1 MVERRLEQAAEDAR
15 SRSPAKIPLTARG
28 WPVIFE
34 LIGTK
39 VCFSWG
45 IREEIMSA
53 PNSKA
58 IFSGKAAKRLGIG
71 VLAAGLAFMPAA
83 FAYAQDAASQAQ
95 IKRIDEASQ
104 DPIVKVEDASTQK
117 SRPGKPVTLRIG
129 PGFNPLAAQDIAGVL
144 RDEGCPTEILDDLL
158 IPNTAQVYVDDK
170 RGYFTSSGSA
180 GSFALRNCKSDLTP

>member
-1 MVERRLEQAAEDAR
+1 
-15 SRSPAKIPLTARG
+15 
-28 WPVIFE
+28 
-34 LIGTK
+34 
-39 VCFSWG
+39 
-45 IREEIMSA
+45 MSA

-83 FAYAQDAASQAQ
+83 FAYAQDAASQTQ

-129 PGFNPLAAQDIAGVL
+129 PGFNPLAARDIAGVL
-144 RDEGCPTEILDDLL
+144 RDEGCPTTVTDDGF
-158 IPNTAQVYVDDK
+158 IPNAVLVEVEIDNNGAK
-170 RGYFTSSGSA
+170 LAPFTSSFSA
-180 GSFALRNCKSDLTP
+180 GSYALDLCIK

>member
-1 MVERRLEQAAEDAR
+1 
-15 SRSPAKIPLTARG
+15 
-28 WPVIFE
+28 
-34 LIGTK
+34 
-39 VCFSWG
+39 
-45 IREEIMSA
+45 MSA

-104 DPIVKVEDASTQK
+104 NLTAKVENASTQK
-117 SRPGKPVTLRIG
+117 SLPGKPVTLRIG

-144 RDEGCPTEILDDLL
+144 QDEGCPTEILYDGL
-158 IPNTAQVYVDDK
+158 IPKTAQVYVGDDK
-170 RGYFTSSGSA
+170 RGYYFTSSGSA